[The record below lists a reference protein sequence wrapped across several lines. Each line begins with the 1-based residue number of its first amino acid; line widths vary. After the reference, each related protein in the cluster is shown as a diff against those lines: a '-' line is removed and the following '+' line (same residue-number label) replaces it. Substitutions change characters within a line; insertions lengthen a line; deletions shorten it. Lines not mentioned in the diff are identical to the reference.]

1 MKRLLLRAAQ
11 ILAACTLVAIAYE
24 RAKPDELMHQA
35 ATQFLVSL
43 SPEQKK
49 RAQFPLDNM
58 DERTHWLY
66 TPFPRQGLA
75 LREMTTAQQ
84 QLAEALLSAGLSSQ
98 GLIKAHTI
106 MSLDQILYVLEK
118 DGDLERD
125 PMKYYVTIFGE
136 PSAKGAWGYRFEGH
150 HVSLNYTIVNG
161 KIASTPSFFGSNPAE
176 VLETRRKG
184 LRVLARQQDSAQKMI
199 ESLTPS
205 QLAEAVTDKT
215 APGDI
220 LTTNSRKAALSG
232 QPNGLAWSKLT
243 APQRDL
249 LEQVVAEYAFD
260 FPPEIAEAR
269 MTQFKKVQSQ
279 SFFAWAGGIRPGEKR
294 YFRIQTPEFLIEFDQ
309 TQDNGNHIHSVWR
322 DYKGDW
328 GEDLLAAHYKAA
340 H

>member
-1 MKRLLLRAAQ
+1 MKRTFLRIAQ
-11 ILAACTLVAIAYE
+11 ISAAFTLLAIAYE
-24 RAKPDELMHQA
+24 RARPDELMQQTA
-35 ATQFLVSL
+35 AQFLVSL
-43 SPEQKK
+43 NPDQKK
-49 RAQFPLDNM
+49 RAQFPLDDM

-66 TPFPRQGLA
+66 TPNPRRGLA
-75 LREMTTAQQ
+75 LREMTAAQQ

-125 PMKYYVTIFGE
+125 PMKYYISVFGE
-136 PSAKGAWGYRFEGH
+136 PSGKSPWGYRFEGH

-176 VLETRRKG
+176 VLETQRKG
-184 LRVLARQQDSAQKMI
+184 LRVLARQQDSAQRMI
-199 ESLTPS
+199 DSLTPA

-215 APGDI
+215 APADV
-220 LTTNSRKAALSG
+220 LTTNSRKAALNG
-232 QPNGLAWSKLT
+232 QPNGLAWAKLT
-243 APQRDL
+243 TVQKDL
-249 LEQVVAEYAFD
+249 LEQLVAEYAFD

-269 MTQFKKVQSQ
+269 LAQFRKVQGQ
-279 SFFAWAGGIRPGEKR
+279 SYFAWAGGVRPGEKR
-294 YFRIQTPEFLIEFDQ
+294 YYRVQTPEFLIEFDQ

-328 GEDLLAAHYKAA
+328 GEDLLAAHYRSG

>member
-1 MKRLLLRAAQ
+1 MKRTLLRTAQ
-11 ILAACTLVAIAYE
+11 FLAACTLAAIAYE
-24 RAKPDELMHQA
+24 RAKTDELMYQS

-49 RAQFPLDNM
+49 RVQFPLDNM

-106 MSLDQILYVLEK
+106 MSLDQILYVMEK

-184 LRVLARQQDSAQKMI
+184 LRALGREQDTAQKMI
-199 ESLTPS
+199 NSLTPA

-220 LTTNSRKAALSG
+220 LTTNS
-232 QPNGLAWSKLT
+232 
-243 APQRDL
+243 
-249 LEQVVAEYAFD
+249 
-260 FPPEIAEAR
+260 
-269 MTQFKKVQSQ
+269 
-279 SFFAWAGGIRPGEKR
+279 
-294 YFRIQTPEFLIEFDQ
+294 
-309 TQDNGNHIHSVWR
+309 
-322 DYKGDW
+322 
-328 GEDLLAAHYKAA
+328 
-340 H
+340 